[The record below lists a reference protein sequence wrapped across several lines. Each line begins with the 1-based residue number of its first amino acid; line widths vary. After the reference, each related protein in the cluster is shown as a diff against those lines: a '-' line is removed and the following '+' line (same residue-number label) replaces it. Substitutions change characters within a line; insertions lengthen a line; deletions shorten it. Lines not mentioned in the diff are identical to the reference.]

1 MNEELDGK
9 TPSVVEERPL
19 PPVWPAAAE
28 NANNVSPV
36 VAPPQH
42 HNMGMMP
49 GPPIPQGV
57 DYDLPFEL
65 TQQGWRKFWSKRENR
80 PYFWNKL
87 TGESLWEMPM
97 AKPHFDPITDPL
109 GIGSPPPG
117 AHLPPPANG
126 PMPVMKRRASED
138 MNGPQQAKKFVLAG
152 PWDLDVITN
161 VIIYERSPCFY
172 MHSHPEVEAY
182 RCSLLTKLRH
192 CYQELCHSR
201 ESIDA
206 PKDSFNR
213 WLMERK
219 VIDTGYDPLL
229 PSSCYP
235 EISQA
240 MYKEIMNDIPIKLVR
255 PKFTGD
261 ARKQLS
267 RYTEAAK
274 KIIESRQAEPES
286 RKVVKWNVDETF
298 QWLRKTVGATYDDFQ
313 DRLAHLKQQCQ
324 PHLTLTVKSSVEGI
338 CLKIYNL
345 SVEYAKKV
353 REKSNAI
360 LKEHGMELPPPIPMT
375 NTRKV
380 WCYPVQFAIGCPRL
394 PVVDYLPD
402 RDQALLRYQGDTL
415 AINSTHLQK
424 LEHLYRHSCF
434 DDRKFELFLPRVWV
448 MLKRYATFVGVNPTS
463 ATAANSDAHDTQCSL
478 PVTVFECLNRMFGVT
493 FECFASPL
501 NCYFKQYC
509 SAFADCDSYFGSRG
523 PFLQLKA
530 VSGSFEVHPPFSE
543 ELMEASVS
551 HMERMLSESP
561 EPLSFIVLMPDY
573 REPTPSALVQLESSQ
588 FKRRQVTIPAFEHE
602 FRHGFQHVLNRSELN
617 VRSPHGTVIIWLQNQ
632 SGHQRWEPTEERV
645 QALLEA
651 FRPGRE
657 RERDRQELLS
667 PTRQGSTSDGKD
679 VLVH

>member
-1 MNEELDGK
+1 MNEEADGK
-9 TPSVVEERPL
+9 TPEDRPSW
-19 PPVWPAAAE
+19 PPAE
-28 NANNVSPV
+28 GNSTQMTQQ
-36 VAPPQH
+36 PQH
-42 HNMGMMP
+42 THMP
-49 GPPIPQGV
+49 TTPQGAPV
-57 DYDLPFEL
+57 NQGFEYELPYEL
-65 TQQGWRKFWSKRENR
+65 VQQGWKKFWSKRENR

-87 TGESLWEMPM
+87 TGESLWEMPVV
-97 AKPHFDPITDPL
+97 KPQFDPITDPL
-109 GIGSPPPG
+109 GICHNAAPVAP
-117 AHLPPPANG
+117 LPQPAPIHIPLSVG
-126 PMPVMKRRASED
+126 KRRASD
-138 MNGPQQAKKFVLAG
+138 DLGGPQAKKFVLAG
-152 PWDLDVITN
+152 PWDLDVQTN
-161 VIIYERSPCFY
+161 VIILERPPCIF
-172 MHSHPEVEAY
+172 MHSHPEIEAY
-182 RCSLLTKLRH
+182 RCALLAKLRQ

-229 PSSCYP
+229 PSNCYP
-235 EISQA
+235 EISLS

-267 RYTEAAK
+267 RYAEAAK
-274 KIIESRQAEPES
+274 SIMESRNSEPES

-324 PHLTLTVKSSVEGI
+324 PHLTETVRVSVEGI

-345 SVEYAKKV
+345 SCEYAKKV
-353 REKSNAI
+353 REKSNSI
-360 LKEHGMELPPPIPMT
+360 LKEHGMELPPHPFLSQT
-375 NTRKV
+375 TRKV

-394 PVVDYLPD
+394 PVVEYVPD
-402 RDQALLRYQGDTL
+402 RDQAMLRFQGDAL
-415 AINSTHLQK
+415 AINNTYLQK
-424 LEHLYRHSCF
+424 LEHLYRHNCF
-434 DDRKFELFLPRVWV
+434 DDRKFELFIPRVWT
-448 MLKRYATFVGVNPTS
+448 MLKRYATFFGVNPS
-463 ATAANSDAHDTQCSL
+463 PGAANADVRDTQASL
-478 PVTVFECLNRMFGVT
+478 PVTVFECLNRAFGVS

-523 PFLQLKA
+523 SFLHLKA
-530 VSGSFEVHPPFSE
+530 VSGSFAANPPYCE
-543 ELMEASVS
+543 ELMEASVN
-551 HMERMLSESP
+551 HMERLLNDSP

-573 REPTPSALVQLESSQ
+573 REPTPTALLRLESSQ
-588 FKRRQVTIPAFEHE
+588 FKRRQVTIPAYEHE

-617 VRSPHGTVIIWLQNQ
+617 VRSNHATVIVWLQNV

-645 QALLEA
+645 NALLET

-667 PTRQGSTSDGKD
+667 PTRQGSTSEKQD

>member
-1 MNEELDGK
+1 MNEELEVKG
-9 TPSVVEERPL
+9 PEGRPIW
-19 PPVWPAAAE
+19 PPID
-28 NANNVSPV
+28 NANVSPI
-36 VAPPQH
+36 PPQH
-42 HNMGMMP
+42 VNM
-49 GPPIPQGV
+49 PIPTTPQGAPINPGNLE
-57 DYDLPFEL
+57 YDLPFEL

-87 TGESLWEMPM
+87 TGESLWEMPV
-97 AKPHFDPITDPL
+97 AKPQFDPITDPL
-109 GIGSPPPG
+109 GICAPPPS
-117 AHLPPPANG
+117 LPIPPA
-126 PMPVMKRRASED
+126 PLPVVKRRASED
-138 MNGPQQAKKFVLAG
+138 MNGPQAKKFVLAG
-152 PWDLDVITN
+152 PWDLDVPTN
-161 VIIYERSPCFY
+161 VIILERSPCSY

-182 RCSLLTKLRH
+182 RCSLLAKLRQ

-213 WLMERK
+213 WMMERK
-219 VIDTGYDPLL
+219 VIDSGHDPLL
-229 PSSCYP
+229 PSNCYP
-235 EISQA
+235 EISLS

-267 RYTEAAK
+267 RYAEAAK
-274 KIIESRQAEPES
+274 KIMESRNAEAES

-324 PHLTLTVKSSVEGI
+324 PHLTETVKSSVEGI

-345 SVEYAKKV
+345 SCEYAKKV

-360 LKEHGMELPPPIPMT
+360 LKEHGMELPPVIPMT
-375 NTRKV
+375 TTRKV
-380 WCYPVQFAIGCPRL
+380 WCYPVQFVIGCTRL
-394 PVVDYLPD
+394 PVVEYLPD
-402 RDQALLRYQGDTL
+402 RDQALLRFQGDTL

-434 DDRKFELFLPRVWV
+434 DDRKFELFIPRVWV
-448 MLKRYATFVGVNPTS
+448 MLKRYATYLGVNPS
-463 ATAANSDAHDTQCSL
+463 SNNASSDVHETQASL
-478 PVTVFECLNRMFGVT
+478 PVTVFECLNRTFGVT

-530 VSGSFEVHPPFSE
+530 VSGSFEAHPPYCE
-543 ELMEASVS
+543 ELMEAAVN
-551 HMERMLSESP
+551 HMERLLNESP

-573 REPTPSALVQLESSQ
+573 REPTPNALLRIEASQ
-588 FKRRQVTIPAFEHE
+588 FKRKQVTIPAYEHE

-617 VRSPHGTVIIWLQNQ
+617 VRSAHGTVIVWLQNAT
-632 SGHQRWEPTEERV
+632 GYQRWEPTEERV
-645 QALLEA
+645 QSVMEA

-667 PTRQGSTSDGKD
+667 PTRQGSASDNKE
-679 VLVH
+679 VLVQ

>member
-1 MNEELDGK
+1 MNEEVDVK
-9 TPSVVEERPL
+9 VEERP
-19 PPVWPAAAE
+19 VWPPLDSGA
-28 NANNVSPV
+28 VQI
-36 VAPPQH
+36 PPQH
-42 HNMGMMP
+42 INMPMP
-49 GPPIPQGV
+49 TTPQGAPLNQGLEFE
-57 DYDLPFEL
+57 LPFEL
-65 TQQGWRKFWSKRENR
+65 QQQGWKRFWSKRENR

-97 AKPHFDPITDPL
+97 IKPQFDPITDPL
-109 GIGSPPPG
+109 GICAPPPPTP
-117 AHLPPPANG
+117 LPMVH
-126 PMPVMKRRASED
+126 MPSTPLPVVKRRASEEIG
-138 MNGPQQAKKFVLAG
+138 GPQVKKFVLAG
-152 PWDLDVITN
+152 PWDLDVPTN
-161 VIIYERSPCFY
+161 IIIIERAPCSY

-182 RCSLLTKLRH
+182 RCSLLSKLRQ

-219 VIDTGYDPLL
+219 YKDKLIFPGHDPLL
-229 PSSCYP
+229 PSNCYP
-235 EISQA
+235 EISLS

-267 RYTEAAK
+267 RYAEAAK
-274 KIIESRQAEPES
+274 KIMESRNAEAES

-324 PHLTLTVKSSVEGI
+324 PHLTETK
-338 CLKIYNL
+338 
-345 SVEYAKKV
+345 
-353 REKSNAI
+353 KSNGI
-360 LKEHGMELPPPIPMT
+360 LKEHGMELPPPMSMHT
-375 NTRKV
+375 TRKV

-394 PVVDYLPD
+394 PVVEYLPD
-402 RDQALLRYQGDTL
+402 RDQALLRFQGDTL

-434 DDRKFELFLPRVWV
+434 DDRKFELFIPRVWV
-448 MLKRYATFVGVNPTS
+448 MLKRNATFLGINPS
-463 ATAANSDAHDTQCSL
+463 SNNANSDVQDTQQSL
-478 PVTVFECLNRMFGVT
+478 PVTVFECLNRTFGVT

-523 PFLQLKA
+523 SFLQLKA
-530 VSGSFEVHPPFSE
+530 VSGSFEAHPPYSE
-543 ELMEASVS
+543 ELMEASVN
-551 HMERMLSESP
+551 HMERLLNDSP

-573 REPTPSALVQLESSQ
+573 REPTPNALVRLEASQ
-588 FKRRQVTIPAFEHE
+588 FKRKQVTIPAFEHE
-602 FRHGFQHVLNRSELN
+602 FRHGFQHVLNKSELN
-617 VRSPHGTVIIWLQNQ
+617 VRSVHGTVIVWLQNTA
-632 SGHQRWEPTEERV
+632 GHQRWEPSEDRV

-667 PTRQGSTSDGKD
+667 PTRQGSTSDTKD